1 MKQCKVCNGELTKR
15 YQKMYC
21 SNECKFKD
29 KEYNKSRTSIKQVNK
44 TDQAVQ
50 CIIDNWCTY
59 DINNTSG
66 SLIKHLKKLKIVDAH
81 DFEKYYKPIIKPRA
95 VLFNCP
101 ECDWTTPDCK
111 NESGAI
117 TKHIKGIHNTTIS
130 EFITKHSDLAPI
142 FFHQGNL
149 IQRSFELE
157 TPDNAVTCQECGIS
171 FKKITRTH
179 LKKMH
184 NMTLLKY
191 TKKYG
196 EGTTFSAS
204 LKEKHRVIRSE
215 LNKTSTHTF
224 ISKAERDLKES
235 LESHGMKC
243 ISSLR
248 SKGPEIDIFVEECN
262 VGIEFDGLLYH
273 SELYGKKHPSY
284 HSGKTEFYAKQGIH
298 IIHVF
303 EDEWYRKKQ
312 VVINRILH
320 SCNQLK
326 PLDKIYARNCVID
339 TDISHAEREAFLE
352 KNHLQGTDRS
362 SLIYGLRYKNELVSL
377 MTFSGMRA
385 PMSKSSNKKCF
396 ELVRF
401 ASKLDSQVIGAA
413 SKLIKRFITEHS
425 PASIVSYGDL
435 RWINPD
441 RNLYKS
447 LGFTEIKRSR
457 PSYWYMKTYST
468 RLHRYNFTKHR
479 IVNSLGGD
487 STKTEWENMQL
498 FGYDRIWDC
507 GTVKYELT
515 PTYY

>member
-1 MKQCKVCNGELTKR
+1 MKQCKVCNSELTKR

-21 SNECKFKD
+21 SNSCKFKD
-29 KEYNKSRTSIKQVNK
+29 KEYNASRTTIKQVNK

-50 CIIDNWCTY
+50 CIVDGWCTY

-66 SLIKHLKKLKIVDAH
+66 SLIKHLKKLKIEDAH
-81 DFEKYYKPIIKPRA
+81 NYEKYYKPIIKPRA
-95 VLFNCP
+95 ILFNCP
-101 ECDWTTPDCK
+101 ECDWTTPDSK

-117 TKHIKGIHNTTIS
+117 TKHIKRFHNTTIS
-130 EFITKHSDLAPI
+130 EFLINHPDLTTV

-157 TPDNAVTCQECGIS
+157 TPDNAVTCQECGVA

-179 LKKMH
+179 LKQMH

-191 TKKYG
+191 TRKYG
-196 EGTTFSAS
+196 EGTTFSTS
-204 LKEKHRVIRSE
+204 LKEKHRVLRTE

-224 ISKAERDLKES
+224 ISKAERELKEA
-235 LESHGMKC
+235 LESKGVNC
-243 ISSLR
+243 ISSVR
-248 SKGPEIDIFVEECN
+248 SKGPEIDILLVDHN
-262 VGIEFDGLLYH
+262 IGVEFDGLLYH
-273 SELYGKKHPSY
+273 SQLYGKKHPSY

-320 SCNQLK
+320 ACNKLN
-326 PLDKIYARNCVID
+326 PAEKIYARNCIID
-339 TDISHAEREAFLE
+339 KNISHAEREVFLQQ
-352 KNHLQGTDRS
+352 NHLQGTDRS
-362 SLIYGLRYKNELVSL
+362 SIIYGLRYKNELVSL
-377 MTFSGMRA
+377 MTFSGTRTPLGRSA
-385 PMSKSSNKKCF
+385 DKKCY

-401 ASKLDSQVIGAA
+401 ASKMDSQVIGGA
-413 SKLIKRFITEHS
+413 SKLIKCFVKDYNPT
-425 PASIVSYGDL
+425 SIVSYGDL
-435 RWINPD
+435 RWINPEN
-441 RNLYKS
+441 NLYKS
-447 LGFTEIKRSR
+447 LGFTEIKRSV

-487 STKTEWENMQL
+487 PTKSEWENMQL

-507 GTVKYELT
+507 GTIKYEYT
-515 PTYY
+515 PVN